1 MTSSETEVM
10 TGRAAMAL
18 IGALAGLSMWLLID
32 VIPDVVH
39 NQTLLVTLTA
49 AVCGFFGVL
58 LAISGPVRLG
68 LAMAGAAALGGFA
81 SLMLGLA
88 SLRFDT
94 VENLL
99 ENSFAIPA
107 WGVILF
113 VSTPFV
119 SVMLRDR
126 TGWRDY
132 PKLFDCTWSIIVR
145 YSAAW
150 LFVGV
155 FWLILILSNALL
167 EIVGIDIIDR
177 LIDVDAV
184 PHIFTG
190 LALGLALKV
199 VHEMRDYLSPYM
211 VLHLLRLIIP
221 VMLVVVAVFVGA
233 LPMRDPNELFGGL
246 SPAGTLLSVAL
257 GMILL
262 ISVAMDKDDQDAVSS
277 RWMRLATE
285 GLALL
290 LPVVSGV
297 AVYAIWLRVGQY
309 GWSPS
314 RLAAATAAGFALSYA
329 LLYALAVVRRG
340 AWMARLRQS
349 NVWMAFAL
357 VVMAVMWL
365 SPIYN
370 AEKISTNSQVG
381 RYLDG
386 RASVSET
393 AIWEMT
399 HEWGKPGMRGVA
411 ILRSLTGETHLEMR
425 EALSVAASTDRKYVF
440 DRKINDDGRNDDLSQ
455 LAALIR
461 PVSGQDPIT
470 ADQLA
475 GLPDYRIEYWV
486 SACGRSTD
494 HACAIVFEDFDPQS
508 AGREG
513 FIFIPSRGNQF
524 EVVSLRVHD
533 GAFVAGNDLRDRESG
548 GNVLLSADQVQGILD
563 GEYQVA
569 PSSQKSLWL
578 ENLELI
584 PDN

>member
-113 VSTPFV
+113 
-119 SVMLRDR
+119 
-126 TGWRDY
+126 
-132 PKLFDCTWSIIVR
+132 
-145 YSAAW
+145 
-150 LFVGV
+150 
-155 FWLILILSNALL
+155 LSNALL

-211 VLHLLRLIIP
+211 VLHLLRLIVP

-233 LPMRDPNELFGGL
+233 LPMRYPNELFGGL

-513 FIFIPSRGNQF
+513 VIFIPSRGNQF